1 MSPEFNRPATLGI
14 SDTTSDER
22 IYNALIQSILSRKF
36 HSQPVRIEA
45 VKIEPGV
52 SKIGYVDLQPLIQQ
66 VDGNGNAEPHA
77 RIYNVP
83 YMRIQGGAN
92 AIILDPEVGDI
103 GIALFCDRDISK
115 LKASGAEALPG
126 SGRRN
131 NLADAVYLSSIMAGA
146 PTQYVRFSASGI
158 EVVSPVK
165 VTIQA
170 PEVAILGSA
179 LTHNGVNV
187 GSTHVHNDPQGGATE
202 GPH

>member
-1 MSPEFNRPATLGI
+1 MSQEHNRPATLGI

-22 IYNALIQSILSRKF
+22 IQNALIQSILARKF
-36 HSQPVRIEA
+36 HSLPVRIEA
-45 VKIEPGV
+45 VKTEGGV
-52 SKIGYVDLQPLIQQ
+52 SKIGYVDILPLAQQ
-66 VDGNGNAEPHA
+66 ADGDANAMSHA
-77 RIYNVP
+77 VVYNVP

-92 AIILDPEVGDI
+92 AVILDPEVGDI

-131 NLADAVYLSSIMAGA
+131 SLADAVYLSSIIAGA
-146 PTQYVRFSASGI
+146 PTQYVRFSADGI
-158 EVVSPVK
+158 EVVSPTK

-170 PEVAILGSA
+170 PDVAIVGGS
-179 LTHNGVNV
+179 LTHNDVNI
-187 GSTHVHNDPQGGATE
+187 GSTHVHDDPQGGATD